1 MLINT
6 RTVEA
11 DMEQPESSC
20 AWEARS
26 AERSTTPEG
35 AAAER
40 TKGVLQYAHAYGTL

>member
-6 RTVEA
+6 CTVEA